1 MGKIT
6 KENNRNMIKKVLT
19 MKENNI
25 IMIEKGLNQEGKEC
39 HMHEIYD
46 ER

>member
-1 MGKIT
+1 
-6 KENNRNMIKKVLT
+6 

-46 ER
+46 ERWKDKSKFKSKHIT